1 MRTAT
6 TVRPSWLHT
15 GAVQLGALIRGV
27 VYGFALLVAA
37 PQAWTA
43 GKPLVTI
50 LIGLVVVFGVSVEA
64 VTHIQGD
71 DRP

>member
-15 GAVQLGALIRGV
+15 GAVQLGASIRGV
-27 VYGFALLVAA
+27 VYGFALLVAV

-43 GKPLVTI
+43 GKPLVAF
-50 LIGLVVVFGVSVEA
+50 LIGLVVLFGIVVEA
-64 VTHIQGD
+64 VTHIRGD
-71 DRP
+71 HRG